1 MRKNRDLFSEGLH
14 EIWLA
19 QNKIFESW
27 RCYYSRCVYEFMP
40 TIVISMLKYK
50 ICTLYWAQSF
60 FRNSTEQIVFSTLLS
75 VAKTLSRIDPPALE
89 LRVGCK
95 VSVTMRCTARRD
107 GRMLTVR
114 TEMLL
119 IVPRRVG
126 APRKPPLASRDGQ
139 LASVC
144 APHLL
149 LSLCT
154 SE

>member
-1 MRKNRDLFSEGLH
+1 M
-14 EIWLA
+14 
-19 QNKIFESW
+19 
-27 RCYYSRCVYEFMP
+27 
-40 TIVISMLKYK
+40 
-50 ICTLYWAQSF
+50 
-60 FRNSTEQIVFSTLLS
+60 EQIVFSTLLS

-126 APRKPPLASRDGQ
+126 APRKPPPLASRDGQ

-154 SE
+154 SPAKLTIRINILAGPRNVRRFRPHRGTRYRDGVFTALLHKFV

>member
-1 MRKNRDLFSEGLH
+1 M
-14 EIWLA
+14 
-19 QNKIFESW
+19 
-27 RCYYSRCVYEFMP
+27 
-40 TIVISMLKYK
+40 
-50 ICTLYWAQSF
+50 
-60 FRNSTEQIVFSTLLS
+60 EQIVFSTLLS

-95 VSVTMRCTARRD
+95 VSVTMRRTARRD

-119 IVPRRVG
+119 IVPRRVGGVG

-154 SE
+154 SPSKLTTVSE

>member
-1 MRKNRDLFSEGLH
+1 M
-14 EIWLA
+14 
-19 QNKIFESW
+19 
-27 RCYYSRCVYEFMP
+27 
-40 TIVISMLKYK
+40 
-50 ICTLYWAQSF
+50 
-60 FRNSTEQIVFSTLLS
+60 EQIVFSTLLS

-107 GRMLTVR
+107 GRMLTVW

-126 APRKPPLASRDGQ
+126 APRKPPIASRDGQ

-144 APHLL
+144 TPHLL

-154 SE
+154 SPAKLTIRINILAGPRNLRRFRPHRRTRFVMGFSLLYYINVCKLLHVFNIEIFIRLQSY

>member
-1 MRKNRDLFSEGLH
+1 M
-14 EIWLA
+14 
-19 QNKIFESW
+19 
-27 RCYYSRCVYEFMP
+27 
-40 TIVISMLKYK
+40 
-50 ICTLYWAQSF
+50 
-60 FRNSTEQIVFSTLLS
+60 EQIVFSTLLS
-75 VAKTLSRIDPPALE
+75 VAKTLSSIDPPALE

-107 GRMLTVR
+107 GRMLTVQ

-119 IVPRRVG
+119 IVPRRLGV
-126 APRKPPLASRDGQ
+126 PRKPPLASRDGR

-154 SE
+154 SNYPNKHPGRSAKCSPIPTPPKNSFRDGVFTALLLKFVSAITRV